1 MSNLLAVG
9 DELGAH
15 RTHKACGV
23 GSVNYMLGVLVIIE
37 AILLLLLILLWA
49 LGRYLDAVLRRE
61 EAKYK
66 VLVERLKRARLDER

>member
-1 MSNLLAVG
+1 
-9 DELGAH
+9 
-15 RTHKACGV
+15 
-23 GSVNYMLGVLVIIE
+23 MLGVLVIIE